1 MTVNNDKSHQ
11 KSHLIIHLQIRL
23 AKFVEEKF
31 VKLKGVVKQECQQV
45 FLSFFAFR
53 DIYRSLTK
61 FSFKTEIH
69 LEECHPYF

>member
-31 VKLKGVVKQECQQV
+31 VKLEGVFQQECQQA
-45 FLSFFAFR
+45 FPSFFAFAL
-53 DIYRSLTK
+53 S
-61 FSFKTEIH
+61 
-69 LEECHPYF
+69 